1 MKDVLRNII
10 TKRNKGIHSGIP
22 SYCTANSL
30 VIEAILEQAQRF
42 DDSVIIEATA
52 NQVNQF
58 GGYTGMKPQDFADF
72 VYEIAN
78 NIGFDL
84 EHIILGGDHLGPLTW
99 STLSEEEAMRNS
111 IELVQLFVKAGFK
124 KIHLDTS
131 MKLGSDSPNT
141 PLSDQIIA
149 QRGVLLYMACEEA
162 FQELLQENPQE
173 AHPVFIIGS
182 EVPIPGGAK
191 DEETV
196 QVTNPLAFEST
207 VQVYKETFLSH
218 GITNAFDY
226 IIAVVVQPGV
236 EFGDTEI
243 THYNSFSAKKLCNA
257 LKNHPNLVFEGH
269 STDYQ
274 TPEELKKMV
283 TDGIAILKVGPALT
297 FSLREGLFSLSA
309 IENELIPEEKRSHF
323 IEILEQVMLD
333 SPVNWKTHYH
343 GTDNELQIK
352 RKYSFSDRSRYYM
365 NQEAVQNSI
374 DRLFHNLDETG
385 IPLSML
391 HQFLPLQYI
400 KVRDGKLP
408 CNARALAKDCVVTL
422 VDDYNYAVKTNYM
435 IGSIFA

>member
-99 STLSEEEAMRNS
+99 SALPEEEAMRNS

-149 QRGVLLYMACEEA
+149 QRGVRLYIACEEA
-162 FQELLQENPQE
+162 FQELLQKNPQE
-173 AHPVFIIGS
+173 AHPIFIIGS

-207 VQVYKETFLSH
+207 VQVYKEAFLSH

-243 THYNSFSAKKLCNA
+243 AHYNSFSAKKLCNA
-257 LKNHPNLVFEGH
+257 LKKHPNLVFEGH

-297 FSLREGLFSLSA
+297 FSLREGLFSLSS

-323 IEILEQVMLD
+323 TEVLEQVMLD
-333 SPVNWKTHYH
+333 SPGNWNAHYH
-343 GTDNELQIK
+343 GTDKELQIK

-365 NQEAVQNSI
+365 NQESVQNAI
-374 DRLFHNLDETG
+374 DLLFHNLDEIG

-400 KVRDGKLP
+400 TVRDGKLP

-435 IGSIFA
+435 IGSIFV